1 MEFLRKMAAKHDDK
15 YGKAPVTIA
24 FLGDS
29 VTQGCFEI
37 YETGGGGLDTV
48 YDAENNYA
56 HKVASVLRHMCP
68 GAQLNVIAAGISGD
82 NAPNG
87 NARLE
92 RDVLP
97 FKPDLTVVC
106 YGLNDSGGGFDGI
119 TRYTDALESIFTRLQ
134 AAGSE
139 VIFMTPNTM
148 NFNTSCHIT
157 CDLFKGLAEHF
168 AAIMK
173 DGVLDAYIDA
183 AKATAEKCGVPVVD
197 CYARWKA
204 MEAAGVN
211 TTELL
216 SNKLNHPTR
225 EMHWMFAWMLVQQI
239 IG

>member
-15 YGKAPVTIA
+15 YGKPPVTIA

-87 NARLE
+87 NARLD

-106 YGLNDSGGGFDGI
+106 YGLNDSGGGLDGI
-119 TRYTDALESIFTRLQ
+119 ARYTDALESIFTRLQ
-134 AAGSE
+134 DAGSE

-173 DGVLDAYIDA
+173 DGVFL
-183 AKATAEKCGVPVVD
+183 AEGTPAQLLAN
-197 CYARWKA
+197 Y
-204 MEAAGVN
+204 EAATMEEVFERAVNGV
-211 TTELL
+211 
-216 SNKLNHPTR
+216 
-225 EMHWMFAWMLVQQI
+225 
-239 IG
+239 